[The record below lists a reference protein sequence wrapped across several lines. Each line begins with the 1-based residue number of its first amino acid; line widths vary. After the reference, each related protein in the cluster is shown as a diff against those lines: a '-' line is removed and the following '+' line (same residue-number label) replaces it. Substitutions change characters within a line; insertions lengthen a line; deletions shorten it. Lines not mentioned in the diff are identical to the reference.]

1 MLSLQLLTPGR
12 GVQASS
18 WTPADLSPGAL
29 AWYDPSDLASLFQD
43 TAGTV
48 PVTASGQPVARMN
61 DKSGNGYH
69 LLQATAGNQLSLQQA
84 GGLSWLAGDGTSDYM
99 TATIPTYGGSA
110 ATVAAAVL
118 GTTANF
124 LGMIVAGSTGI
135 RFTMHAPSGA
145 SAYFDCANSST
156 GRLSVAQTFTT
167 AKVVANRGGTARV
180 GRINGVSVVTG
191 GAAPTPASPYNTII
205 LGNATGGFAPARTYG
220 FVVLQREVTDAELR
234 LIEQWLAG
242 KAGIVV

>member
-48 PVTASGQPVARMN
+48 PVTASGQSVARMN

-69 LLQATAGNQLSLQQA
+69 LLQATAGNQPSLQQA
-84 GGLSWLAGDGTSDYM
+84 GGLSWLAGDGTADYM
-99 TATIPTYGGSA
+99 TATIPNYSGST

-118 GTTANF
+118 GTTNNF
-124 LGMIVAGSTGI
+124 LGMIVSGSTGN
-135 RFTMHAPSGA
+135 RFSLHAPFSTL
-145 SAYFDCANSST
+145 AYFDCANTTT
-156 GRLSVAQTFTT
+156 GRLSYTQAFAV